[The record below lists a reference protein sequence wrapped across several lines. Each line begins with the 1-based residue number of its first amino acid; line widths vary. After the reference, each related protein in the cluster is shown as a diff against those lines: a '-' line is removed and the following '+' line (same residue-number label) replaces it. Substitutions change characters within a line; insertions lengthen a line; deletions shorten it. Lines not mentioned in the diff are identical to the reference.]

1 MELANP
7 QILKSLLNYTSSRE
21 SFVAIQ
27 FLFMASLMFHEQKLF
42 VSRNANELRNGFLP
56 RYWYCSYFEC
66 SLCILHNRSGN
77 FYPIFLGLI
86 RHQSEEH
93 SRQFNFLYIKV
104 GATEQI
110 GEISDS
116 VYSKQKVSQ
125 FHVLQVA
132 AVRMQNCNSVV
143 SCLPTTQPSALMSL
157 LSPLTGTSWYPRGST
172 ILYWKYQRLAVGRRS
187 RQSITSRTL
196 SIGFHRLSSGSI
208 GLLHHCRLLKQYYK
222 VSYSLG

>member
-116 VYSKQKVSQ
+116 VYSKQKVSRL
-125 FHVLQVA
+125 VGSCREDVELQLGLVF
-132 AVRMQNCNSVV
+132 
-143 SCLPTTQPSALMSL
+143 L
-157 LSPLTGTSWYPRGST
+157 LLR
-172 ILYWKYQRLAVGRRS
+172 
-187 RQSITSRTL
+187 
-196 SIGFHRLSSGSI
+196 H
-208 GLLHHCRLLKQYYK
+208 LH
-222 VSYSLG
+222 

>member
-7 QILKSLLNYTSSRE
+7 QILESLLNYTSSRE

-56 RYWYCSYFEC
+56 RYWYCSHFEC

-86 RHQSEEH
+86 RHESEEL

-110 GEISDS
+110 GENSDS
-116 VYSKQKVSQ
+116 VYSKQKVSRLVGSCREDVELQ
-125 FHVLQVA
+125 LGLVL
-132 AVRMQNCNSVV
+132 
-143 SCLPTTQPSALMSL
+143 SCLPTTQTFTLMSL
-157 LSPLTGTSWYPRGST
+157 LQPLTGTSWYPREPT
-172 ILYWKYQRLAVGRRS
+172 ILYWKYQRLVVGRRS
-187 RQSITSRTL
+187 QQSITSRTL
-196 SIGFHRLSSGSI
+196 SIGFHRFSSGSI
-208 GLLHHCRLLKQYYK
+208 GLLHHCRY
-222 VSYSLG
+222 